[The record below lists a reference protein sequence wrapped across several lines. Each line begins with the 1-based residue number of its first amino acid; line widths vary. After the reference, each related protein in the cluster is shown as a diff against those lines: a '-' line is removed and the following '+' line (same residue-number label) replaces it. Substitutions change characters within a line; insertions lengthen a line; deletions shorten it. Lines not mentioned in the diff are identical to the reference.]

1 MTMLQAGKFRRA
13 AITTLGCK
21 INTYE
26 SEIIAQKLQKDN
38 WTVVPSREPA
48 DLYVINS
55 CTVTAEAGRQTRQ
68 EIRRA
73 ISRNPEAFVVVTG
86 CYAEMESANCAAI
99 PGVDLVIGN
108 SEKLLLVERLK
119 TCFFD
124 EKPTANL
131 HEVHND
137 SKSELLNGFSG
148 RTRAFVQ
155 IQQGCDQ
162 SCTFCIIHKA
172 RGSSQSFSVDQITNQ
187 IQLLLKNGYKEIVIC
202 GIDLG
207 SWGEDF
213 IQRKPNRP
221 SHLVELLEHI
231 AQFSGDYRIRLS
243 SIDPIFIN
251 NDLVDLIATDEHIC
265 PHLHI
270 SIQSIN
276 GLILKRMKRRYDP
289 ELLYDRVSMAHEKIK
304 DLVLSA
310 DVLVGFPT
318 ETERHFEDTLQGIEN
333 LRISYPHVFPYSQRN
348 GTPAARIPRQV
359 PKMIRKERSAR
370 VREVGKRIL
379 KGVLLSKLGSTG
391 RVLVEQAGSSNHS
404 AKHGRLDNYL
414 PVRFVDGNPAVGE
427 FLEAQVVK
435 TSDELLIARR
445 QPQE

>member
-38 WTVVPSREPA
+38 WTVVSSREPA

-86 CYAEMESANCAAI
+86 CYAEMEEANCAAI

-124 EKPTANL
+124 GKPTANL
-131 HEVHND
+131 YEAHND

-213 IQRKPNRP
+213 IQQKPNRP
-221 SHLVELLEHI
+221 SHLVDLLGHI
-231 AQFSGDYRIRLS
+231 TQFAGDYRIRLS

-251 NDLVDLIATDEHIC
+251 NDLVDLIATDQHIC

-318 ETERHFEDTLQGIEN
+318 ETERHFEDTLQGIED
-333 LRISYPHVFPYSQRN
+333 LRIAYPHVFPYSQRN

-359 PKMIRKERSAR
+359 PKMIRKERSLR
-370 VREVGKRIL
+370 VREAGKKIL
-379 KGVLLSKLGSTG
+379 KGVLFSKLGSTG
-391 RVLVEQAGSSNHS
+391 RVLVEQASPSNHS
-404 AKHGRLDNYL
+404 VRHGRLDNYL
-414 PVRFVDGNPAVGE
+414 PVRFVDGNPTVGE
-427 FLEAQVVK
+427 FLEAQVIK
-435 TSDELLIARR
+435 TSGHLLIARR
-445 QPQE
+445 

>member
-1 MTMLQAGKFRRA
+1 MTMLQAGKSRRA

-26 SEIIAQKLQKDN
+26 SEIIAQKLQKDK
-38 WTVVPSREPA
+38 WTVASSREPA

-86 CYAEMESANCAAI
+86 CYAEMEAANCAAI

-187 IQLLLKNGYKEIVIC
+187 IQLLLQNGYKEIVIC

-213 IQRKPNRP
+213 IQQKSNRP
-221 SHLVELLEHI
+221 SHLLDLLGHI
-231 AQFSGDYRIRLS
+231 TQFSGDYRIRLS

-251 NDLVDLIATDEHIC
+251 NDLVDLIATDQHIC

-318 ETERHFEDTLQGIEN
+318 ETERHFEDTLQGIED
-333 LRISYPHVFPYSQRN
+333 LRIAYPHVFPYSQRD

-359 PKMIRKERSAR
+359 PKMLRKERSLR
-370 VREVGKRIL
+370 VREAGKKIL
-379 KGVLLSKLGSTG
+379 KGVLFSKLGSTG
-391 RVLVEQAGSSNHS
+391 RVLVEQASSSNHS
-404 AKHGRLDNYL
+404 VKHGRLDNYL

-427 FLEAQVVK
+427 FLEAQVIK
-435 TSDELLIARR
+435 TSGDLLIARR
-445 QPQE
+445 WSQ